1 MKKHLRE
8 IEITKYWTLLIV
20 SVVISISISFFS
32 FILVRKSI
40 RYFMENRIVKL
51 VKADLESKAVIIKSK
66 MGLRPE
72 ILKETPCVKQIY
84 IGKFPFKIPSS
95 ATSKII
101 DYNGKIII
109 YKKFIFPDGAVPV
122 AVELNSEKIE
132 NDTSVLAAKISL
144 TEFIMVFVFQVALLL
159 TIRDLY
165 LKPLKHI
172 KADIEKI
179 SKGKLSILPASGT
192 DEFEKIR
199 EKINEMIENIKDKV
213 QKEDL
218 MYQFIHLLTAG
229 KGFNGEFIE
238 LMRKLIKT
246 NKIDG
251 VIIGLPKGGLIETR
265 IITENNKITKEIPPD
280 NLEGIESY
288 MNTIKKEIELTENKL
303 GYLSDSEKKLRIK
316 YLVGFPLSTFSKN
329 NGYVIFFRK
338 TNTPLTDDEKTY
350 LKNIAKSIAVA
361 AELKELIES
370 LEQKIKE
377 EKELLESTIKSM
389 IRGIEIRDSYTR
401 GHSERVASYSREIAK
416 NMGLNKQQIEKIY
429 MAALLHD
436 IGKIGIPD
444 SILLK
449 PGKLTEKEFEIIKLH
464 PVLSYELL
472 KDIKPLKPIVDSIKY
487 HHERIDGSGYP
498 DGLKGKE
505 IPLPARIIAV
515 ADSFDAMT
523 SDRIYR
529 KGMPKEKAL
538 KELIS
543 LAGKK
548 YDSDVVHAA
557 IPIFKEE
564 TPPITKRQDFK
575 SLSEIEKRRLD
586 YFFRDPLTEAFN
598 RNYLFFLFNNLKESN
613 TPFKIITVDIL
624 KLRELNLEKGWDY
637 GDTILKRLKELLEKT
652 LNPIAIIRYS
662 GDNFIVFIDKNLKD
676 TDIQYKMKKLEEEL
690 GVILS
695 LHIIDEKD
703 TENIDRLTMTL
714 TKIETKGYSDRT

>member
-1 MKKHLRE
+1 MKKRLRQ
-8 IEITKYWTLLIV
+8 IEITKYWTLVIV
-20 SVVISISISFFS
+20 SIIISISISFFS
-32 FILVRKSI
+32 FILVKKSI
-40 RYFMENRIVKL
+40 RHFMEQRIIKL
-51 VKADLESKAVIIKSK
+51 AESDLESKAVILKSK
-66 MGLRPE
+66 EDLKPE
-72 ILKETPCVKQIY
+72 ILKETPCVKNIY
-84 IGKFPFKIPSS
+84 IKNIPFNPPGKETTIVKAENKIF
-95 ATSKII
+95 
-101 DYNGKIII
+101 I
-109 YKKFIFPDGAVPV
+109 YKKFIFPDGAIPV
-122 AVELNSEKIE
+122 AVELNRTKIE
-132 NDTSVLAAKISL
+132 NDTSVLAAKISVA
-144 TEFIMVFVFQVALLL
+144 EFVMVFIFQIVLLL

-165 LKPLKHI
+165 LKPLRQI
-172 KADIEKI
+172 KKDIDKI
-179 SKGKLSILPASGT
+179 SKGALSILPLSGS
-192 DEFEKIR
+192 DEFSSIR
-199 EKINEMIENIKDKV
+199 RKINEMIENIKDKM

-229 KGFNGEFIE
+229 KGFNGEFVE

-251 VIIGLPKGGLIETR
+251 VIIGLPKGDFIETR
-265 IITENNKITKEIPPD
+265 IITEKEKISREVVPD

-288 MNTIKKEIELTENKL
+288 MNTMKKEIELTMDKL
-303 GYLSDSEKKLRIK
+303 GYLSNSEKKLGIK

-338 TNTPLTDDEKTY
+338 TNKPLNEDEKTY

-389 IRGIEIRDSYTR
+389 VRGIEIRDSYTR
-401 GHSERVASYSREIAK
+401 GHSERVAFYSREIAK
-416 NMGLNKQQIEKIY
+416 NMGLNEQLIEEIY

-472 KDIKPLKPIVDSIKY
+472 KDIKPLQPVVDSIKY
-487 HHERIDGSGYP
+487 HHERMDGSGYP
-498 DGLKGKE
+498 EGLKGKE

-529 KGMPKEKAL
+529 KGMPKEKAI
-538 KELIS
+538 KELIN

-557 IPIFKEE
+557 IGIFKHE
-564 TPPITKRQDFK
+564 TPTITKSQDFK
-575 SLSEIEKRRLD
+575 SLTELEKRRLD
-586 YFFRDPLTEAFN
+586 YFFRDSLTEAYN
-598 RNYLFFLFNNLKESN
+598 RNYMFFLFNNLKEKN
-613 TPFKIITVDIL
+613 TPFKVITVDIL
-624 KLRELNLEKGWDY
+624 KLREVNLEKGWDY
-637 GDTILKRLKELLEKT
+637 GDKILKKLKELLEET
-652 LNPIAIIRYS
+652 FNPIAIIRYS
-662 GDNFIVFIDKNLKD
+662 GDNFVVFIDKKIKDAEIKEKLKR
-676 TDIQYKMKKLEEEL
+676 MEEKL

-695 LHIIDEKD
+695 LHIIDEKN
-703 TENIDRLTMTL
+703 TETVELLAKTL
-714 TKIETKGYSDRT
+714 TKIETKGYSDRA